1 MSFESTK
8 CWERE
13 REKNC
18 VALVCIR
25 ESAYEICVD
34 ENACICIYMHNRK
47 RFSEKRKTNKKKWIK
62 YWVSV
67 LYVYHRTALNL
78 EYTESMLS
86 CSQRGKS
93 VRTNISLK
101 ISSENIGASEK
112 SAQSEKSSEKQFNF
126 FLYKN
131 RIFPSQTK
139 NATKI
144 EFPLNT
150 HFNDKSITVLRIKS
164 FFV

>member
-1 MSFESTK
+1 M
-8 CWERE
+8 
-13 REKNC
+13 
-18 VALVCIR
+18 CIR

-126 FLYKN
+126 FF
-131 RIFPSQTK
+131 I
-139 NATKI
+139 KI
-144 EFPLNT
+144 GFFPLKQRT
-150 HFNDKSITVLRIKS
+150 QMKLAVEYTFQR
-164 FFV
+164 